1 MERKHNFLMFISF
14 IAFYII
20 LFSERV
26 TSLVMSY
33 LDESIGLRKMFFG
46 GAFNKFAYGM
56 TILALLVSFVLFL
69 RIVGK
74 AMSYGIGGSSTL
86 LILNSG
92 ALLIAG
98 MQDIQPRAEFIII
111 QFIAYIFLFIACL
124 TKFIEIRQKKDA
136 LGSTIASFIYF
147 VGFGMAIPIVHSTT
161 VTGHPAKVYYMF
173 EAIASCGIALA
184 FMIMM
189 FFIFSEERY
198 RHANNVAFFAV
209 LVGLDALV
217 LVQGFGI
224 GDPNLFM
231 AGALAVAVIA
241 YLVTVIL
248 LFRDKKAKLL

>member
-14 IAFYII
+14 LAYFII

-33 LDESIGLRKMFFG
+33 MDPAIGLKRMFFG
-46 GAFNKFAYGM
+46 GGFNKFAYGM
-56 TILALLVSFVLFL
+56 TVLALLVSFVLFL

-86 LILNSG
+86 LILNAG
-92 ALLIAG
+92 ALLVAG
-98 MQDIQPRAEFIII
+98 MQDIQPRAELVII
-111 QFIAYIFLFIACL
+111 QFVAYIFLFIACL

-136 LGSTIASFIYF
+136 LASTVASFIYF
-147 VGFGMAIPIVHSTT
+147 VGFGMAIPVIHKTAVVGT
-161 VTGHPAKVYYMF
+161 PAKYYYMF

-189 FFIFSEERY
+189 FFLFSEERY
-198 RHANNVAFFAV
+198 RHVNNIIFFVILVA
-209 LVGLDALV
+209 LDALV

-224 GDPNLFM
+224 GDPNFFM
-231 AGALAVAVIA
+231 AGALGVAVVA

-248 LFRDKKAKLL
+248 LFKDKKAKLL